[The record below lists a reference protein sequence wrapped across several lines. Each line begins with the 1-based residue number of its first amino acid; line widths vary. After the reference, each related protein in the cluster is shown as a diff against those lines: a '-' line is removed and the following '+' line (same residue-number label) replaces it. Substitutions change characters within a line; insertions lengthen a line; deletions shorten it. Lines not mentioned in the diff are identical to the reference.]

1 MLKIIYDLLVKN
13 NIVVRETSEADY
25 WAEVDSE
32 IILNDFYHIQI
43 GTNYLMLWACVPNV
57 MSHRVLYEVTLD
69 KLDNSRKVHQFINK
83 VKTIYKSSADDLYDY
98 SAE

>member
-1 MLKIIYDLLVKN
+1 MLKIIYDLLVRN

-32 IILNDFYHIQI
+32 IIINDFYHIQI
-43 GTNYLMLWACVPNV
+43 GTNYLMLWACIPNV
-57 MSHRVLYEVTLD
+57 MSHRVLYEVALD
-69 KLDNSRKVHQFINK
+69 KIDNTKKVKQFIDK
-83 VKTIYKSSADDLYDY
+83 VKSIYQSSADDIYDY